1 MEQHLGEQTARAVQL
16 EPDARAQQAQAVAEP
31 LKKCFH
37 ACLLGASNFRVG
49 RLSRSAMDG
58 LEE

>member
-1 MEQHLGEQTARAVQL
+1 M
-16 EPDARAQQAQAVAEP
+16 AQAVLNAS
-31 LKKCFH
+31 
-37 ACLLGASNFRVG
+37 LLEAPNFRVG